1 MPTNTFVKVFAL
13 VFAALVII
21 PSSADAQ
28 LFKRFRKTEK
38 NKEDNSHPKPE
49 FKSISEVTESS
60 EVSDGLF
67 TIYRDTLTGKS
78 WMVVSESALEGEFIY
93 FSQVEDGVLQTGNF
107 RGSYRGSIVISFEK
121 HYDRIEVRRENT
133 SYYFDPD
140 SPLSRTEKANINTPI
155 LASLKIEASDLG
167 NDSTETLYL
176 ISSDELFL
184 SEKVAMIKPPSR
196 PGSKSPLGKLSRDK
210 TKITGLNN
218 YPENIEV
225 VVDYVYDNPN
235 PSTGGTAVT
244 DGRYIT
250 VSYRHAIL
258 EMPAEGFTP
267 RRDDA
272 RIGFFM
278 TEVND
283 MTSTSSTPWND
294 MIHRWRLVKK
304 NPDEL
309 LSEPVKPITWWIEN
323 TTPYEFRDYIKTGVE
338 KWNLAFEQI
347 GFKNAIVVKIQP
359 NDATWEAG
367 DIRYNVLRWTSSP
380 AVPFSGYGPS
390 FVNPRTGEILGAD
403 VMLEFAGM
411 AGRLWKSSVFTEN
424 QIETDELSTRARTA
438 ELMNRCDVGSA
449 MAHNT
454 LFSIS
459 AMKVLDLDDE
469 EHAEFVRQTLHRLSL
484 HEVGHTLGLSHNM
497 HASTMLSPEELKDPE
512 VVAVNG
518 MCNSVMEYPAINFAR
533 NPEDQTLY
541 YDNSPGPY
549 DYWVIEYGYSEGLE
563 DAESE
568 ELRLESILSKSN
580 SELLQFGNDADDMRS
595 TGRGINPDVNIYDL
609 SNDPVAYASERCE
622 LVNDLYSG
630 LIDKYGADGNSF
642 NDLRRAYLTLSSEYA
657 IQLRVMTRQ
666 IAGIRYNR
674 SGPDNIGNDKPY
686 TPLSKS
692 EQTAALS
699 ALSKYAFDAHAFDAA
714 DETYAY
720 LQQKRRGFKFFGSS
734 EDPKIHS
741 HVLNSQMSAVVH
753 LIHPNILQRLSDTR
767 LYGNDYDV
775 ASYISDLTDAIFKYD
790 LNKSVNTFRQN
801 LQVAYVELLLKAVD
815 KDSRYDRVS
824 KGVIIRELKA
834 IYRSQ
839 IDARSPNALT
849 RAHRDHIIH
858 LIDQAWKQ

>member
-1 MPTNTFVKVFAL
+1 MSTKNFFRALAL
-13 VFAALVII
+13 VFASLIII
-21 PSSADAQ
+21 PDSSDAQ
-28 LFKRFRKTEK
+28 LFKRKKK
-38 NKEDNSHPKPE
+38 NENLKDEILSLKSD
-49 FKSISEVTESS
+49 FKSISEITESA
-60 EVSDGLF
+60 EMLEGLF
-67 TIYRDTLTGKS
+67 TVYRDTLSGES
-78 WMVVSESALEGEFIY
+78 WMVLSESALDSEFIY

-107 RGSYRGSIVISFEK
+107 RGSYRGSKVISFER
-121 HYDRIEVRRENT
+121 HFDRIEVRSENT
-133 SYYFDPD
+133 SYYFNPE
-140 SPLSRTEKANINTPI
+140 SPLTKTEHANINTPI
-155 LASLKIEASDLG
+155 LASLKIAAKDLG
-167 NDSTETLYL
+167 NDTTEALYL
-176 ISSDELFL
+176 ISSDAIFL
-184 SEKVAMIKPPSR
+184 SEKVTMIKPPSR
-196 PGSKSPLGKLSRDK
+196 PGSKSPLGKLSQDK
-210 TKITGLNN
+210 TKITDFNN
-218 YPENIEV
+218 YPENLEV

-235 PSTGGTAVT
+235 ATTGGTAIT
-244 DGRYIT
+244 DARYIT

-304 NPDEL
+304 NPDAK

-323 TTPYEFRDYIKTGVE
+323 STPYEFRDYIKTGVE

-359 NDATWEAG
+359 DDATWEAG

-380 AVPFSGYGPS
+380 SVPFSGYGPS

-411 AGRLWKSSVFTEN
+411 AGRLWKSSVFTDTQE
-424 QIETDELSTRARTA
+424 ETDDISTRARTA
-438 ELMNRCDVGSA
+438 ELMNRCDVGSS
-449 MAHNT
+449 MAHNA

-459 AMKVLDLDDE
+459 AMKVLDLDAE

-497 HASTMLSPEELKDPE
+497 HASTMLSPDELKDPD

-541 YDNSPGPY
+541 YDDSPGPY
-549 DYWVIEYGYSEGLE
+549 DYWVIEYGYSEGLK
-563 DAESE
+563 DP
-568 ELRLESILSKSN
+568 ELEAVRLESILSKSN

-609 SNDPVAYASERCE
+609 SNDPVSYASERCE
-622 LVNDLYSG
+622 LVNDLYFG
-630 LIDKYGADGNSF
+630 LVDKYATEGKSF
-642 NDLRRAYLTLSSEYA
+642 NDLNRAYMTLRNEYA

-674 SGPDNIGNDKPY
+674 SGPDNIGSEMPF
-686 TPLSKS
+686 TPVS
-692 EQTAALS
+692 EADQKAALA
-699 ALSKYAFDAHAFDAA
+699 ALTKYAFDAHAFDAA
-714 DETYAY
+714 ESTYAY
-720 LQQKRRGFKFFGSS
+720 LQQQRRGFGFYSYS

-741 HVLNSQMSAVVH
+741 HVLSSQMSAIVH
-753 LIHPNILQRLSDTR
+753 LTHPNVLQRISDTR

-775 ASYISDLTDAIFKYD
+775 ASYISDLTDAVFKYD

-801 LQVAYVELLLKAVD
+801 LQIAYVELLLKAD
-815 KDSRYDRVS
+815 DSKSRYDRVS
-824 KGVIIRELKA
+824 KGVIIHELKA
-834 IYRSQ
+834 IYKSQ
-839 IDARSPNALT
+839 WDARSPNALT